1 MKRSSG
7 RVDETGMCHLLKYD
21 LHTHTAFS
29 DGRNPVRD
37 MANAAESNGLRG
49 IAITDHV
56 FNDVQA
62 EKLLGDYAGIDKT
75 ACPVEIL
82 FGCET
87 AVRDVSGKPCASK
100 KFLDRFELVLMDC
113 NNILFSQLAGNPAS
127 PEELRDVL
135 CDVMVKA
142 CGNPEVKILAHPFN
156 FGLSPLNLSLKLFD
170 DARTA
175 KIAQAFQ
182 RNGKIFEIM
191 NQMYFWHSHVPFE
204 EFHREYMRILNIFK
218 SEGVRFSLG
227 SDAHSCCGVGCLYW
241 CERVVTELGIRN
253 GLYLPEQMLQQQTG
267 KVKV

>member
-29 DGRNPVRD
+29 DGRSPVRD

-113 NNILFSQLAGNPAS
+113 NNILFSQLAGTPAS
-127 PEELRDVL
+127 P
-135 CDVMVKA
+135 
-142 CGNPEVKILAHPFN
+142 G
-156 FGLSPLNLSLKLFD
+156 
-170 DARTA
+170 RTA
-175 KIAQAFQ
+175 RCSLRCDDQGMRQSGGEDSCTPVQLRAFSAES
-182 RNGKIFEIM
+182 FPEA
-191 NQMYFWHSHVPFE
+191 
-204 EFHREYMRILNIFK
+204 
-218 SEGVRFSLG
+218 VR
-227 SDAHSCCGVGCLYW
+227 
-241 CERVVTELGIRN
+241 
-253 GLYLPEQMLQQQTG
+253 
-267 KVKV
+267 

>member
-29 DGRNPVRD
+29 DGRSPVRD

-135 CDVMVKA
+135 CDVMIKA

-182 RNGKIFEIM
+182 RNG
-191 NQMYFWHSHVPFE
+191 
-204 EFHREYMRILNIFK
+204 
-218 SEGVRFSLG
+218 
-227 SDAHSCCGVGCLYW
+227 
-241 CERVVTELGIRN
+241 
-253 GLYLPEQMLQQQTG
+253 
-267 KVKV
+267 